1 MGRKLG
7 SKNKNINTAKNKNI
21 ININVNS
28 SKSKRGRGRPKK
40 KSNDTTQNRQTRHP
54 LGYNPGPSMM
64 APPQVI
70 VSQPTPQQDNSLL
83 SSFITSRMLNESN
96 MLSSRTNIPTV
107 EPPTTREQPSYFN
120 ARESIIPKLPDTPIT
135 KPPVIKPADISP
147 STKIKTGEPAPPPE
161 PTKTDVKPDDVAPPK
176 EKGPLKFYKKL
187 KSAAGTV
194 ADAAASD
201 IGISIIE
208 SAVNE
213 IDKSHVAST
222 LIGSALRGHRGRK
235 THAFIKKYPEIVNKR
250 LEDVKRMDPRT
261 ELTYKPVGKDEKPEK
276 PAYLQFLEKKRE
288 KDQAKLNKALL
299 ANPII
304 GQDLANIETPIQKKA
319 ARQIQAALRQKIAKN
334 EYSEKKE
341 QTNAATDIQTA
352 IRQKIA
358 KNKVADK
365 YLEKQKEQQAKTTLS
380 EAVKRKAAYQ
390 KVKNII
396 EDPAKK
402 IQSTFRGYK
411 TRNALAGDKDFQN
424 KINMKIKQYSDAASD
439 LKTRGPDAKGINKEF
454 SDVVKTMRTG
464 LQKYKTTVG
473 IQAKKRGR
481 PKNAPLE
488 F

>member
-1 MGRKLG
+1 MPRTKG
-7 SKNKNINTAKNKNI
+7 SKNKNTNTAKNKNV

-28 SKSKRGRGRPKK
+28 STSKKGRGRPRKQ
-40 KSNDTTQNRQTRHP
+40 SNDTTQNRQTRHP

-147 STKIKTGEPAPPPE
+147 STKIKTSEPAPPPE

-213 IDKSHVAST
+213 IDKSHVAAT

-235 THAFIKKYPEIVNKR
+235 NHAFIKKYPEIVNKR

-276 PAYLQFLEKKRE
+276 PAYLQFLEKKR
-288 KDQAKLNKALL
+288 

-411 TRNALAGDKDFQN
+411 TRSALAGDKDFQN

>member
-1 MGRKLG
+1 MPRTKG
-7 SKNKNINTAKNKNI
+7 SKNKNTNTAKNKNV

-28 SKSKRGRGRPKK
+28 STSKKGRGRPRKQ
-40 KSNDTTQNRQTRHP
+40 SNDTTQNRQ
-54 LGYNPGPSMM
+54 LGGMGGM

-70 VSQPTPQQDNSLL
+70 ISQPAPQQDNSLL
-83 SSFITSRMLNESN
+83 SSFITSKLLSESMN
-96 MLSSRTNIPTV
+96 VNRTNIPSVV

-120 ARESIIPKLPDTPIT
+120 ARESIIPKLPETPIT
-135 KPPVIKPADISP
+135 KQPVIKPPETQITQAPVIKPPDISP
-147 STKIKTGEPAPPPE
+147 STKIKTSEPAPPPE
-161 PTKTDVKPDDVAPPK
+161 PTKTDVNPDDVAPPK

-235 THAFIKKYPEIVNKR
+235 THAFMKKYPEIVNKR

-380 EAVKRKAAYQ
+380 EAVKLRKA
-390 KVKNII
+390 
-396 EDPAKK
+396 
-402 IQSTFRGYK
+402 R
-411 TRNALAGDKDFQN
+411 
-424 KINMKIKQYSDAASD
+424 
-439 LKTRGPDAKGINKEF
+439 KEF
-454 SDVVKTMRTG
+454 KDAQNTYDPRKHQQNIREKRKEFTRVMTT
-464 LQKYKTTVG
+464 KTTSKE
-473 IQAKKRGR
+473 AKVDAQKQFKKTNYVFKRKSNAGR
-481 PKNAPLE
+481 PPKNGAQENE

>member
-7 SKNKNINTAKNKNI
+7 SKNKNVNTAKNKNV

-28 SKSKRGRGRPKK
+28 STSKKGRGRPRKQ
-40 KSNDTTQNRQTRHP
+40 SNDTTQNRQTRHP

-213 IDKSHVAST
+213 IDKSHVAAT

-235 THAFIKKYPEIVNKR
+235 NHAFIKKYPEIVNKR

-411 TRNALAGDKDFQN
+411 TRSALAGDKDFQN

>member
-1 MGRKLG
+1 MPRTKG
-7 SKNKNINTAKNKNI
+7 SKNKNINTAKNKNV

-28 SKSKRGRGRPKK
+28 STSKKGRGRPRKQ
-40 KSNDTTQNRQTRHP
+40 SNDTTQNRQTRHP

-402 IQSTFRGYK
+402 IQSTFRGYR
-411 TRNALAGDKDFQN
+411 TRSALAGDKDFQN

-439 LKTRGPDAKGINKEF
+439 LKTRGSDAKGINKEF